1 MYTKKMKNFIEHS
14 RDVFKKFSGIPQT
27 ARIFPINAIQGSVL

>member
-14 RDVFKKFSGIPQT
+14 RDVFKKFSSIPQT
-27 ARIFPINAIQGSVL
+27 ARIFPINAIQGLIL